1 MFQCLSY
8 LTQCDQLWIL
18 QRAFFILSYGWV
30 IVHGICV
37 AQLQYPFIC
46 GWTFWLRPCLCHCK
60 QCHSVNS
67 SLGVNAGVPVSFRRV
82 VLAGIG
88 PGVGFQDLLL
98 AWFFILKKTWI
109 QFSVVS
115 VSDFHPQQQCRRLP
129 FCPHRLQHLL
139 FVDSVRTGARWW
151 LVRVL
156 VCILW
161 RIREAE
167 ALSRSM
173 FFAFCKCE
181 PNLPF
186 EVGPESR
193 PCFKFFFYYLQ
204 QNTSWGVGSFR
215 RPPAENGPISPGFKA
230 VVPVYSHKVAA
241 VPYTPLR
248 VQGQKD
254 PQQKAC
260 AWVVNELQTARAN
273 TQGLECHYFLPLPLC
288 PQTYPAAAAAKSLQ
302 SCLTLLCWGSCPI
315 SCQEGH

>member
-186 EVGPESR
+186 ETGPE
-193 PCFKFFFYYLQ
+193 CLACLEFFCDYL
-204 QNTSWGVGSFR
+204 
-215 RPPAENGPISPGFKA
+215 
-230 VVPVYSHKVAA
+230 
-241 VPYTPLR
+241 L
-248 VQGQKD
+248 
-254 PQQKAC
+254 
-260 AWVVNELQTARAN
+260 
-273 TQGLECHYFLPLPLC
+273 
-288 PQTYPAAAAAKSLQ
+288 
-302 SCLTLLCWGSCPI
+302 
-315 SCQEGH
+315 